1 MMSEPVDFQVVGVDP
16 NDEAMLRQ
24 MAELLVSGF
33 ADMAPEAWP
42 DLDSAMEE
50 VREALGPDRAR
61 PRVALDADG
70 RVVGW
75 IGAIVAYDGNVW
87 ELHPIVVDPAHWK
100 RGIGRAL
107 IADLEERAREA
118 GALTMYLGTDDVTGM
133 TTLAGVD
140 LYPGVLDHA
149 RRIRNVRGHP
159 FEFYQR
165 CGYEIVGLLPDA
177 NGFGK
182 PDIFMAKRLRDGRDG

>member
-1 MMSEPVDFQVVGVDP
+1 MMSAPADFQIIGVDP
-16 NDEAMLRQ
+16 GNEGMLRQ
-24 MAELLVSGF
+24 MAELLISGF
-33 ADMAPEAWP
+33 VDMAPGAWP
-42 DLDSAMEE
+42 DLDSALEE
-50 VREALGPDRAR
+50 VRAALGPGRACR
-61 PRVALDADG
+61 AAVDADG

-75 IGAIVAYDGNVW
+75 IGAISVYNGNVW
-87 ELHPIVVDPAHWK
+87 ELHPLVVDPAHWK

-107 IADLEERAREA
+107 IADLEESAREA
-118 GALTMYLGTDDVTGM
+118 GALTMYLGTDDQTGM
-133 TTLAGVD
+133 TSLAGVD

-149 RRIRNVRGHP
+149 REIRNVRGHP

-182 PDIFMAKRLRDGRDG
+182 PDIFMAKRLQGGRDG

>member
-1 MMSEPVDFQVVGVDP
+1 MMNEPADVRIVGPDP
-16 NDEAMLRQ
+16 RDDAMLRQ
-24 MAELLVSGF
+24 MAELLMSGF
-33 ADMAPEAWP
+33 VDMAPDAWP
-42 DLDSAMEE
+42 DLDSALQE
-50 VREALGPDRAR
+50 VREALGPGRAC
-61 PRVALDADG
+61 RVATDASG

-75 IGAIVAYDGNVW
+75 IGAFSAYDGHVW
-87 ELHPIVVDPAHWK
+87 ELHPLVVDPAHWK

-118 GALTMYLGTDDVTGM
+118 GVLTIYLGTDDQTGM
-133 TTLAGVD
+133 TSLAGVD

-149 RRIRNVRGHP
+149 REIRNVRGHP

-182 PDIFMAKRLRDGRDG
+182 PDIFMAKRLRGPGG